1 MSARTRRSEAGFTL
15 IELLVAVSLMG
26 LLMTALIERR
36 HRGLPQHARHAHE
49 PRPEQRRTDHHDLRH
64 EGHPGRRCGRLP
76 PATLCGGETPKLE
89 LTTRSG
95 ALVTSPV
102 VKVRYALRANGELL
116 RCNDAI
122 SSTIARDV
130 TDFTVSGTDTVA
142 TTVKTAAG
150 TEVPA
155 YQFSFEVRRR
165 QA

>member
-1 MSARTRRSEAGFTL
+1 MSADPRRSEAGVTL
-15 IELLVAVSLMG
+15 IELLVAVSIMGILMF
-26 LLMTALIERR
+26 ALTSAVFVGFRSTR
-36 HRGLPQHARHAHE
+36 DTHTSLDQSNA
-49 PRPEQRRTDHHDLRH
+49 EQIITTYVTKDIQAADAVVA
-64 EGHPGRRCGRLP
+64 

-89 LTTRSG
+89 LMTRSG

-116 RCNDAI
+116 RCKDGI

-142 TTVKTAAG
+142 TTVKTAAS
-150 TEVPA
+150 TEVAA